1 MNRYSRMSLQFSATK
16 RHPLARQEKFVAAG
30 ILWKSGGSLDQSISS
45 LRSFIEEAFADAGL
59 RMPPATVVSG
69 SSYLR
74 NSLLA
79 AGPFLTILP
88 AALLRYPRPHPTL
101 TALGRSLADNQTT
114 GRAAMAKASNHKPN
128 RADILHHCPRGGE
141 ANAFERH
148 LAVTAGHRVPIGEV
162 RFVVAALNAFSD
174 SQKK

>member
-1 MNRYSRMSLQFSATK
+1 MEERWIFG
-16 RHPLARQEKFVAAG
+16 PE
-30 ILWKSGGSLDQSISS
+30 QSSF

-88 AALLRYPRPHPTL
+88 AALLRYPRPHPDPDG
-101 TALGRSLADNQTT
+101 AWPFACRQPDDRS
-114 GRAAMAKASNHKPN
+114 G
-128 RADILHHCPRGGE
+128 CYG
-141 ANAFERH
+141 
-148 LAVTAGHRVPIGEV
+148 
-162 RFVVAALNAFSD
+162 
-174 SQKK
+174 